1 MKFRLSRAIAPAAM
15 TIAVGV
21 ALYLLDRDLKLY
33 HYRDLMRQVWVL
45 PHSHLALALLLTAVA
60 YAVLPGYDAIA
71 LSYVD
76 HPLPI
81 RRIAFGSFIAY
92 ALSHSLGFPLLSG
105 GPVRYRF
112 WSVWGLSTSEIAQA
126 ISFAGAT
133 FIIGMIAV
141 AGGVFLLEPRSTI
154 ELLHLPV
161 STLKPFG
168 VVCLLVVAGYLVLS
182 TTRYKTFRLFEWEFP
197 VPSMRLAL
205 AQLGVAVVDWSAAG
219 AVLYVL
225 LPSGYRLSF
234 LPVLGVFLIAQ
245 FAGILSHVP
254 GGLGVFEAIVVLL
267 LGSRVPAASIVGALV
282 AYRFVYYLLP
292 LVLALSFLIAFEV
305 QRQRDRVAEVA
316 TLAGGFV
323 GRWIPA
329 ILPQILGIA
338 TFVAGVI
345 LIVSGATPAARGR
358 VSALDAVLQL
368 GIIELSHFAASLA
381 GAALVILAWSI
392 RRRLDAAYSLTI
404 AVLAIGIVT
413 SLLKG
418 LDWEEAFALTI
429 VLAAL
434 IPSRRVFYRKTA
446 IMSEPFSYGW
456 IAAIVV
462 VGVVTSWLAFFS
474 YRNLDLTSTI
484 WLQFSG
490 GGGDAPRSLRAMIG
504 VLGAL
509 MLFALTRKLRHAEA
523 EPEVPSPRQLD
534 IAARIASSS
543 PETIGNLALLGD
555 KSLLFSDSGKS
566 MIMYGVAGRSWI
578 ALGDPIGIESERS
591 ELAWRFRESADRHGG
606 WPVFYEVS
614 ARHLP
619 IYIDLGLTLF
629 KLGEEAMIPLAD
641 FSLEGGSRKALRRT
655 RKDACKAGATFEMI
669 PAEDTAAFI
678 PVLKQVSDEWLA
690 SKRTK
695 EKGFSLGRFDER
707 YLRTSPAALIR
718 VGDAVVAFANVWLG
732 ADRTEISVDLMR
744 YTSVAPPGVMEF
756 LLIELMLWG
765 KANGYQ
771 RFNLG
776 MAPLSGIEN
785 RSLAPLWNRVG
796 ALLFSRGEPFYNF
809 QGLRLYKEKF
819 DPIWEPRYLASP
831 GGLVLPRILTNVASL
846 ISGGLA
852 GVVSR

>member
-1 MKFRLSRAIAPAAM
+1 MKSRVSRAIGPIAM
-15 TIAVGV
+15 VSAVGI
-21 ALYLLDRDLKLY
+21 ALVLLQRELESY
-33 HYRDLMRQVWVL
+33 RYRDLMRQVWTL
-45 PHSHLALALLLTAVA
+45 PHTHLALALFLTVVA

-71 LSYVD
+71 LAYVE
-76 HPLPI
+76 HPLPV

-133 FIIGMIAV
+133 FVIGMIAV
-141 AGGVFLLEPRSTI
+141 AGFVLLLEPASTI
-154 ELLHLPV
+154 QLLRLPV
-161 STLKPFG
+161 ASLRPLG
-168 VVCLLVVAGYLVLS
+168 ALCLVLVAAYLVLS
-182 TTRYKTFRLFEWEFP
+182 ATRYKTFRFFEWEFP
-197 VPSMRLAL
+197 VPSTRLAL
-205 AQLGVAVVDWSAAG
+205 AQLLVAVVDWTTAG

-225 LPSGYRLSF
+225 LPPGYRLSF

-254 GGLGVFEAIVVLL
+254 GGIGVFEAIVVLL
-267 LGSRVPAASIVGALV
+267 LKPYLPAASIVGSLL
-282 AYRFVYYLLP
+282 AYRATYYLLP
-292 LVLALSFLIAFEV
+292 LVIALAFLIAFEV

-316 TLAGGFV
+316 SLAGGIV
-323 GRWIPA
+323 GRWMPA
-329 ILPQILGIA
+329 LLPQILSIA

-345 LIVSGATPAARGR
+345 LIVSGATPAVRSR
-358 VSALDAVLQL
+358 FTALDALLPL
-368 GIIELSHFAASLA
+368 GVMELSHFAASLA
-381 GAALVILAWSI
+381 GAALIILAWAI
-392 RRRLDAAYSLTI
+392 RRRLDAAYTLTI
-404 AVLAIGIVT
+404 ATLGIGIVA

-418 LDWEEAFALTI
+418 LDWEEAFALAL
-429 VLAAL
+429 VLSAL
-434 IPSRRVFYRKTA
+434 LPSRRAFYRKAA
-446 IMSEPFSYGW
+446 ITSEPFSNGW
-456 IAAIVV
+456 IAAVIV
-462 VGVVTSWLAFFS
+462 VGVVATWLAFFS
-474 YRNLDLTSTI
+474 YRNVDFTSAV
-484 WLQFSG
+484 WWEFSG
-490 GGGDAPRSLRAMIG
+490 RGDAPRSLRAMIG

-509 MLFALTRKLRHAEA
+509 MLFTLTRKLRHAET
-523 EPEVPSPRQLD
+523 ESELPSPRQLGVAAQ
-534 IAARIASSS
+534 IAAQSPDTIA
-543 PETIGNLALLGD
+543 NLALLGD
-555 KSLLFSDSGKS
+555 KSLLFSDSGRS
-566 MIMYGVAGRSWI
+566 MIMYGIAGRSWI
-578 ALGDPIGIESERS
+578 ALGDPLGPESERG
-591 ELAWRFRESADRHGG
+591 ELAWRFRESADQHGG
-606 WPVFYEVS
+606 WTVFYEVS

-629 KLGEEAMIPLAD
+629 KLGEEAMINLPQ
-641 FSLEGGSRKALRRT
+641 FSLDGANRKALRRT
-655 RKDACKAGATFEMI
+655 RKDVCKAGATFEMI
-669 PAEDTAAFI
+669 PPDDTHIFL
-678 PVLKQVSDEWLA
+678 PGLKEISDEWLA

-695 EKGFSLGRFDER
+695 EKGFSLGRFDQR
-707 YLRTSPAALIR
+707 YIQSFPVALIR

-765 KANGYQ
+765 KDNGYQ

-809 QGLRLYKEKF
+809 QGLRQYKEKF

-846 ISGGLA
+846 ISGGLV
-852 GVVSR
+852 GVVSK

>member
-1 MKFRLSRAIAPAAM
+1 MKSRVSRAIGPIAM
-15 TIAVGV
+15 VSAVGI
-21 ALYLLDRDLKLY
+21 ALVLLQRELESY
-33 HYRDLMRQVWVL
+33 GYRDLMRQVWTL
-45 PHSHLALALLLTAVA
+45 PHTHLALALFLTAVA

-71 LSYVD
+71 LAYVE
-76 HPLPI
+76 HPLPV

-141 AGGVFLLEPRSTI
+141 AGFVFLLEPTSMI
-154 ELLHLPV
+154 QLLRLPFA
-161 STLKPFG
+161 SLRPLG
-168 VVCLLVVAGYLVLS
+168 ALCLVLVAAYLALS
-182 TTRYKTFRLFEWEFP
+182 ATRYKTFRLFEWEFP
-197 VPSMRLAL
+197 VPSTRLAL
-205 AQLGVAVVDWSAAG
+205 AQLLVAVVDWTTAG

-225 LPSGYRLSF
+225 LPPGYRLSF

-254 GGLGVFEAIVVLL
+254 GGIGVFEAIVVLL
-267 LGSRVPAASIVGALV
+267 LKPYLPAASIVGSLL
-282 AYRFVYYLLP
+282 AYRATYYLLP
-292 LVLALSFLIAFEV
+292 LVIALAFLIAFEV

-316 TLAGGFV
+316 SLAGGIV
-323 GRWIPA
+323 GRWMPA
-329 ILPQILGIA
+329 LLPQMLSIA

-345 LIVSGATPAARGR
+345 LIVSGATPAVRSR
-358 VSALDAVLQL
+358 FTALDALLPL
-368 GIIELSHFAASLA
+368 GVMELSHFAASLA
-381 GAALVILAWSI
+381 GAGLIILAWAI
-392 RRRLDAAYSLTI
+392 RRRLDAAYTLTI
-404 AVLAIGIVT
+404 ATLGIGIVA

-418 LDWEEAFALTI
+418 LDWEEAFALAL

-434 IPSRRVFYRKTA
+434 LPSRRAFYRKAA
-446 IMSEPFSYGW
+446 ITSEPFSNGW
-456 IAAIVV
+456 IAAVIV
-462 VGVVTSWLAFFS
+462 VGVVATWLAFFS
-474 YRNLDLTSTI
+474 YRNVDFTSAV
-484 WLQFSG
+484 WWQFSG
-490 GGGDAPRSLRAMIG
+490 RGDAPRSLRAMIG

-509 MLFALTRKLRHAEA
+509 MLFALTRKLRHAET
-523 EPEVPSPRQLD
+523 ESELPSARQLGVAAQ
-534 IAARIASSS
+534 IAAQSPDTIA
-543 PETIGNLALLGD
+543 NLALLGD
-555 KSLLFSDSGKS
+555 KSLLFSDSGRS
-566 MIMYGVAGRSWI
+566 MIMFGIAGRSWI
-578 ALGDPIGIESERS
+578 ALGDPLGPESERA
-591 ELAWRFRESADRHGG
+591 ELAWRFRESADQHGG

-629 KLGEEAMIPLAD
+629 KLGEEAMINLPE
-641 FSLEGGSRKALRRT
+641 FSLDGGNRKALRRT
-655 RKDACKAGATFEMI
+655 RKDVCKAGATFEMI
-669 PAEDTAAFI
+669 PPDDTHIFL
-678 PVLKQVSDEWLA
+678 PGLKEISDEWLA

-707 YLRTSPAALIR
+707 YIQSFPVALIR

-765 KANGYQ
+765 KDNGYQ

-809 QGLRLYKEKF
+809 QGLRQYKEKF

-846 ISGGLA
+846 ISGGLV
-852 GVVSR
+852 GVVSK